1 MVDQAAQSRDPIAI
15 VYDGECPFCA
25 NYVKLVKLREA
36 VGPVRLIDARSD
48 DPIVKRLTDA
58 GYDLNEGMAMVDGE
72 KIWHGDEC
80 VNRIA
85 LMSTSSGLF
94 NRINAGLFRSQG
106 ASRLLYPWLR
116 GGRNFA
122 LKALGRKPIQQPR

>member
-1 MVDQAAQSRDPIAI
+1 MVDQAAQSREPIVI

-48 DPIVKRLTDA
+48 DPVVRRLTDA

-72 KIWHGDEC
+72 TIWHGDEC
-80 VNRIA
+80 LNRIA
-85 LMSTSSGLF
+85 LMSTPSGLF
-94 NRINAGLFRSQG
+94 NRINAGVFRSES

-116 GGRNFA
+116 GGRNLA